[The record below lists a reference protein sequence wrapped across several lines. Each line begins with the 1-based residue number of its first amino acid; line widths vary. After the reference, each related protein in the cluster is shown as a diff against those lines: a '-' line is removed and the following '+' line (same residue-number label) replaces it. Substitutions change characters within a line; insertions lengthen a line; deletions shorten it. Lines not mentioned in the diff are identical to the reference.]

1 MPYKPKTCRRC
12 GEWYVPMGSNQKWC
26 KGCAATANLEAKR
39 EHNRRYSAANTDII
53 KERKRR
59 YYAAN
64 TDIIK
69 ERKRRYYAANKEEIK
84 ERQRRHYAAN
94 KENERKRRVT
104 HPATAEQ
111 KAHKQLYDRAYHA
124 RPGVAARIRRWRQR
138 QPLANPAY
146 AEQQREYQRRKYHTD
161 PEWRAKRSA
170 AICTRGRANRA
181 HAAFVAGL
189 AMFGAMAP
197 DTGTKE
203 A

>member
-39 EHNRRYSAANTDII
+39 EHNRRYYAANTDIIKEHSRRYKAANTDII
-53 KERKRR
+53 KERKRH
-59 YYAAN
+59 
-64 TDIIK
+64 
-69 ERKRRYYAANKEEIK
+69 YYAANKEEIK
-84 ERQRRHYAAN
+84 ERERRRYAAN
-94 KENERKRRVT
+94 KENERNRELARLRTRHRRAV
-104 HPATAEQ
+104 
-111 KAHKQLYDRAYHA
+111 
-124 RPGVAARIRRWRQR
+124 
-138 QPLANPAY
+138 
-146 AEQQREYQRRKYHTD
+146 D
-161 PEWRAKRSA
+161 PEWRAKRNA
-170 AICTRGRANRA
+170 ATCTRGRANRA

>member
-53 KERKRR
+53 KERERR
-59 YYAAN
+59 HYAAN

-84 ERQRRHYAAN
+84 ERERRRYAAN
-94 KENERKRRVT
+94 KENER
-104 HPATAEQ
+104 
-111 KAHKQLYDRAYHA
+111 
-124 RPGVAARIRRWRQR
+124 
-138 QPLANPAY
+138 N
-146 AEQQREYQRRKYHTD
+146 RE
-161 PEWRAKRSA
+161 
-170 AICTRGRANRA
+170 RANRA